1 MYGKMAASGYQTT
14 NDYFVSHLTQTIYLQ
29 DVDEIENRVH
39 STIPWIVKKE
49 FGDEVS

>member
-1 MYGKMAASGYQTT
+1 MYGKMAASGYQPT
-14 NDYFVSHLTQTIYLQ
+14 NDYFVSHLTQADYCL
-29 DVDEIENRVH
+29 DVDEIPNRVH